1 MMSSS
6 RLLAA
11 AGRTAVSAAARGPV
25 RVGSSRFVSYVAA
38 IDQGTSST
46 RVILYDVESAQPVAS
61 HQVPV
66 TVITP
71 EPGWAQM
78 DPNEILS
85 TVEQSAAGAL
95 AMVGATPADIA
106 GIGITNQRETTVIWD
121 RRTGEPLYDAVVWLD
136 SRTRETV
143 ASLKH
148 VFETPD
154 HLCDQ
159 CGLPLSTYFSGV
171 KLRWLLDNVPAVKA
185 AVRSGDAMFGTVDSW
200 LVWKLTGGATHATDF
215 TNASRTMLMDIK
227 TREWSTDC
235 AAALGIESMMGA
247 LPEIRSCAE
256 SYGTITAAGSKTLA
270 GVKIT
275 ACIGDQQSAMAGQ
288 RCFRE
293 GMAKT
298 TYGTGAFTLINTGTT
313 PSPSKNGLLTTALF
327 QLGPN
332 EAPVYALEGAVAAC
346 AIGQDWFCDKLGM
359 FPDAEEIHR
368 LAGEVP
374 AGAEG
379 VFFVS
384 AFGGL
389 LAPRW
394 RDDARGTLV
403 GLTLA
408 HDKSHVARAVVE
420 GIAHQ
425 VREVT
430 ESMVQDSGVPLAAM
444 RVDGGVARSAP
455 LLQFQAD
462 LLNTKVERPHNI
474 ETTALGAALC
484 AGVGAGV
491 WTPADIADE
500 AAAAEKSGQPVV
512 EHVFSPSMGDAERA
526 SATHNWNKAV
536 ESSFNWAQ

>member
-1 MMSSS
+1 M
-6 RLLAA
+6 
-11 AGRTAVSAAARGPV
+11 
-25 RVGSSRFVSYVAA
+25 
-38 IDQGTSST
+38 
-46 RVILYDVESAQPVAS
+46 
-61 HQVPV
+61 
-66 TVITP
+66 
-71 EPGWAQM
+71 
-78 DPNEILS
+78 
-85 TVEQSAAGAL
+85 
-95 AMVGATPADIA
+95 
-106 GIGITNQRETTVIWD
+106 
-121 RRTGEPLYDAVVWLD
+121 
-136 SRTRETV
+136 
-143 ASLKH
+143 
-148 VFETPD
+148 
-154 HLCDQ
+154 
-159 CGLPLSTYFSGV
+159 
-171 KLRWLLDNVPAVKA
+171 
-185 AVRSGDAMFGTVDSW
+185 
-200 LVWKLTGGATHATDF
+200 
-215 TNASRTMLMDIK
+215 
-227 TREWSTDC
+227 
-235 AAALGIESMMGA
+235 
-247 LPEIRSCAE
+247 PEIRSCAE

-270 GVKIT
+270 GVEIT

-293 GMAKT
+293 GILGFDPPPSHTHTRARARFSPARFRWFDPLMPLGVCCCYADQCASFGAVAKTGASGMAKT

-359 FPDAEEIHR
+359 FPDAGEIHR

-379 VFFVS
+379 VYFVS

-394 RDDARGTLV
+394 RDDARGALV

-430 ESMVQDSGVPLAAM
+430 TSMVQDSGVPLAAM

-474 ETTALGAALC
+474 ETTALGAACVGHELDHFPARARALLFPVPRRAC
-484 AGVGAGV
+484 AC
-491 WTPADIADE
+491 PARR
-500 AAAAEKSGQPVV
+500 KV
-512 EHVFSPSMGDAERA
+512 SPSPLMLILSLVVVFAR
-526 SATHNWNKAV
+526 
-536 ESSFNWAQ
+536 SFADLPWHTDGNGTNNTVMPVPSPSCL